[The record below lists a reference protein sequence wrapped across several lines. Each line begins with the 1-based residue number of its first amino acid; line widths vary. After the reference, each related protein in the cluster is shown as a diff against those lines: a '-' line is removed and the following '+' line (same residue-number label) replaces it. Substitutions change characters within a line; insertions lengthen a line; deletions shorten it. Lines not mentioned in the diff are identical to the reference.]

1 MAADLKVWTPAGRE
15 FVTLAA
21 GPAGRDTAVAGAPG
35 LIFLTG

>member
-1 MAADLKVWTPAGRE
+1 MAAYLEVWTPAGQK

-21 GPAGRDTAVAGAPG
+21 GPAGRDTAVSRAG

>member
-1 MAADLKVWTPAGRE
+1 MAAYLEVWTPAGQK

-21 GPAGRDTAVAGAPG
+21 GPAGRDTAVAGVPG

>member
-1 MAADLKVWTPAGRE
+1 MAAYLEVWTPADQK